1 MSACAATADR
11 SSKGADSLSIST
23 EGLARAC
30 AGHPKRTLA
39 AWLVAVLVSFVAI
52 ALLLGGALTS
62 DGDVTSNPDS
72 KQAEVLIHESFPP
85 EPTPSEI
92 VVVRSEQFTVDA
104 PEFQAKVRS
113 LAKRG
118 EALGVVAEAQ
128 SYYASG
134 DQSLVSQDRHAAMV
148 PLVMR
153 SDDVAPLVELVQS
166 ADGQDGFQVSV
177 TGTLTADADFEKL
190 SEEDLQKGELLIGLP
205 AALIILLLVFGTVV
219 AGLVPVL
226 LGLLS
231 IVIAVAL
238 TAVVGQVF
246 EVSFFVVNMITA
258 MGLALGIDYALFIIS
273 RFREERGRGLEK
285 VDAIVASG
293 ATASRAVLFS
303 GIAFVL
309 AMCGMLLVP
318 DTILR
323 SLALGAI
330 LVGIVSVLAAVT
342 LLPAVLSLLGDRVNA
357 LRIPV
362 IGRRAIRSAG
372 SEGRFWSWLVG
383 GVMRRP
389 LVSLV
394 AATALLLSAA
404 LPVLAIDTGF
414 SGLSTLP
421 DRFPSKQGFDALNRD
436 FPGIGVDPAQI
447 VVEGDVTSAP
457 VRSAIERLESS
468 IAEQEVFGPPTQAQS
483 ERDDVIVISVPVAG
497 DADGTEAT
505 GAIRHLR
512 ADLIPQAF
520 GDLETT
526 VLVGGATAESVD
538 YFDIVGSWLPIVFAF
553 VLGLSFILLTVAF
566 RSIVIPAVAIALNLL
581 AVGAAYGLLV
591 LVFQKGVG
599 NELFGF
605 QQVDTIEAWVPLFLF
620 SVLFG
625 LSMDYQVFLLSRIKE
640 RYAQT
645 GDTPGSIRF
654 GVGSTARLI
663 TGAALIII
671 AVFGGFAAGDLVMF
685 QQMGFGVAVAL
696 LVDATIVRSV
706 LVPASMKLL
715 GERNWYLPSWLSW
728 VPEVHVEGHAP
739 AHPPEPP
746 ATKPPET
753 PVPVPT
759 A

>member
-1 MSACAATADR
+1 M
-11 SSKGADSLSIST
+11 SIST

-30 AGHPKRTLA
+30 ATHPKRTLA
-39 AWLVAVLVSFVAI
+39 AWLVAMFVSFVVI
-52 ALLLGGALTS
+52 ALLLGDALTS

-72 KQAEVLIHESFPP
+72 KQASALIRDSFPP
-85 EPTPSEI
+85 QPTPSEI
-92 VVVRSEQFTVDA
+92 VVVRSERYMVDDPA
-104 PEFQAKVRS
+104 FKAKV
-113 LAKRG
+113 LAIGARG
-118 EALGVVAEAQ
+118 EELGVVADAQ
-128 SYYASG
+128 SYYGSH
-134 DQSLVSQDRHAAMV
+134 DESLVSKDRHATMV
-148 PLVMR
+148 PLLMR
-153 SDDVAPLVELVQS
+153 SDEIVPLTDLVKS
-166 ADGQDGFQVSV
+166 ENGQDGFQVAI
-177 TGTLTADADFEKL
+177 TGSLTADADFEKL
-190 SEEDLQKGELLIGLP
+190 SEEDLQKGELFIGLP
-205 AALIILLLVFGTVV
+205 AALIILVLVFGAVV

-238 TAVVGQVF
+238 TALVGQFF
-246 EVSFFVVNMITA
+246 EVSFFVVNMISA
-258 MGLALGIDYALFIIS
+258 MGLALGIDYSLFILS
-273 RFREERGRGLEK
+273 RYREERVRGLEK
-285 VDAIVASG
+285 MDAIVASG

-303 GIAFVL
+303 GMAFVL
-309 AMCGMLLVP
+309 AMFGMVLVP

-330 LVGIVSVLAAVT
+330 LVGIVSVLAALT

-362 IGRRAIRSAG
+362 IGRRAISSAG
-372 SEGRFWSWLVG
+372 SESRFWGALVG
-383 GVMRRP
+383 AVMRRP
-389 LVSLV
+389 LASLV
-394 AATALLLSAA
+394 AATTLLLAFA

-421 DRFPSKQGFDALNRD
+421 DRFPSKQGFVALNRD
-436 FPGIGVDPAQI
+436 FPGTGVDPARI
-447 VVEGDVTSAP
+447 VIQGDTSSAP
-457 VRSAIERLESS
+457 VESAIGQLKASLADEPAFGAATQVES
-468 IAEQEVFGPPTQAQS
+468 EGG
-483 ERDDVIVISVPVAG
+483 DVVLISVPVAG
-497 DADGTEAT
+497 DADGPEAT
-505 GAIRHLR
+505 SAIRHLR
-512 ADLIPQAF
+512 SDLIPQAF
-520 GDLETT
+520 GDLDTT
-526 VLVGGATAESVD
+526 VLVGGTTAEDVD
-538 YFDIVGSWLPIVFAF
+538 YFAIVGSWLPLVFAF

-581 AVGAAYGLLV
+581 SVGAAYGLLV

-599 NELFGF
+599 NGIFGF

-645 GDTPGSIRF
+645 GDTAGSVAF

-696 LVDATIVRSV
+696 LIDATIVRTV

-715 GERNWYLPSWLSW
+715 GEWNWYLPSWLSW
-728 VPEVHVEGHAP
+728 IPEVHVEGHASKEP
-739 AHPPEPP
+739 AV
-746 ATKPPET
+746 KPPDK
-753 PVPVPT
+753 PAIVPT

>member
-1 MSACAATADR
+1 M
-11 SSKGADSLSIST
+11 ST
-23 EGLARAC
+23 EALARAC
-30 AGHPKRTLA
+30 ASRPKRTVA
-39 AWLVAVLVSFVAI
+39 AWLVAVLVSFVVI

-62 DGDVTSNPDS
+62 DGDVTSNPES
-72 KQAEVLIHESFPP
+72 KQAEALIHESFPP
-85 EPTPSEI
+85 KPTASEI
-92 VVVRSEQFTVDA
+92 IVVRSERHTVADA
-104 PEFQAKVRS
+104 AFEAKV
-113 LAKRG
+113 LALSKRAA
-118 EALGVVAEAQ
+118 ALPAVADTQ
-128 SYYASG
+128 SYFGS
-134 DQSLVSQDRHAAMV
+134 DEESLVSKDRHATMV
-148 PLVMR
+148 PVITR
-153 SDDVAPLVELVQS
+153 GDDVIPLVELVQS
-166 ADGQDGFQVSV
+166 VDGKDGFQVSI
-177 TGTLTADADFEKL
+177 TGSLTADADFEKL
-190 SEEDLQKGELLIGLP
+190 SEEDLQKGELFIGLP
-205 AALIILLLVFGTVV
+205 AALIILVLVFGAVV
-219 AGLVPVL
+219 AGLVPVI

-238 TAVVGQVF
+238 TALVGQAF
-246 EVSFFVVNMITA
+246 EVSFFVVNMISA
-258 MGLALGIDYALFIIS
+258 MGLALGIDYALFILS

-285 VDAIVASG
+285 IDAIVASG

-330 LVGIVSVLAAVT
+330 LVGIVSVVAALT

-357 LRIPV
+357 LQVPV
-362 IGRRAIRSAG
+362 IGRRAINSAG
-372 SEGRFWSWLVG
+372 SESPFWSRLVG

-389 LVSLV
+389 LLSLV
-394 AATALLLSAA
+394 AATALLLALA
-404 LPVLAIDTGF
+404 LPVLSINTGF

-436 FPGIGVDPAQI
+436 FPGTGVDPARI
-447 VVEGDVTSAP
+447 VIKGDVSSAP
-457 VRSAIERLESS
+457 VQTAITELTRSLAD
-468 IAEQEVFGPPTQAQS
+468 QEAFGRSTQATAGNGGA
-483 ERDDVIVISVPVAG
+483 VLISVPVAG
-497 DADGTEAT
+497 DADGTAAT
-505 GAIRHLR
+505 SAIRHLR
-512 ADLIPQAF
+512 ADLIPEAF

-553 VLGLSFILLTVAF
+553 VLGLSFILLTIAF

-581 AVGAAYGLLV
+581 SVGAAYGLLV

-599 NELFGF
+599 ADLLGF
-605 QQVDTIEAWVPLFLF
+605 RQVDTIEAWVPLFLF

-640 RYAQT
+640 RYSQT
-645 GDTPGSIRF
+645 ADTAGAVSF

-671 AVFGGFAAGDLVMF
+671 AVFSGFAAGDLVMF

-696 LVDATIVRSV
+696 LIDATIVRTV

-715 GERNWYLPSWLSW
+715 GDWNWYLPSWLGW
-728 VPEVHVEGHAP
+728 LPDVHVEGHAREAQPQPP
-739 AHPPEPP
+739 AITPPESP
-746 ATKPPET
+746 APLP
-753 PVPVPT
+753 
-759 A
+759 AG